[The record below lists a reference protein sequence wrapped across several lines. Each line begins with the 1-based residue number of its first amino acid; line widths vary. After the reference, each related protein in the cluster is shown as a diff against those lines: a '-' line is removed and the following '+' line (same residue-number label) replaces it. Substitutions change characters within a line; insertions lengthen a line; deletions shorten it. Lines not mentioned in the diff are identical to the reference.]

1 MLAAPCIWRVPE
13 RPRVAG
19 HFSHGRTMTSIRVM
33 HLIPGEQWAGAEV
46 QAVTLI
52 ERLWALRVEV
62 RAIVFHQGKVASTLK
77 GLGIDVTVLD
87 QRAMTVR
94 ECLQHLTQQI
104 RSFRPTLVH
113 VHRYRETV
121 LAAAALWRRSDP
133 PLVRTVHGLPEPY
146 HGWKAIKMAVYRW
159 LERVAIRAS
168 GATLIAVSEN
178 TGTYLRRVFPH
189 ADIHVVPNGITAQR
203 VRPARERAAIRREWG
218 IADDA
223 PVIGFVG
230 RLAPIKGADLF
241 LQTAVRL
248 RREFPLLGAVLVGEG
263 EQRGELEAYA
273 AGEGFSGVRF
283 LGHRNDVGDVLAAI
297 DVVLMPSR
305 HEGLPL
311 VLLEAMAAGRPIVAT
326 AVGGIPE
333 VVDGRS
339 AWLVPSGS
347 VDALTEATRTALNDP
362 VRAEALAKAA
372 QGMAHRFTAERMVER
387 VIEVYRTMGAGRHGQ
402 PGLATPG
409 RNAVLASGSENRSPL
424 RHAREEERAR

>member
-1 MLAAPCIWRVPE
+1 
-13 RPRVAG
+13 
-19 HFSHGRTMTSIRVM
+19 MTPIRVM

-52 ERLWALRVEV
+52 ERLRDLHVDV
-62 RAIVFHQGKVASTLK
+62 RAVVFHQGKVASTLA

-87 QRAMTVR
+87 QRAMTVAA
-94 ECLQHLTQQI
+94 CLKQLTQQI
-104 RSFRPTLVH
+104 RSFRPTAVH

-146 HGWKAIKMAVYRW
+146 QGWKAIKMAVYGG
-159 LERVAIRAS
+159 LERLAIRAS

-178 TGTYLRRVFPH
+178 TGTSLRRVFPQ
-189 ADIHVVPNGITAQR
+189 ATVHVVPNGITDRR

-248 RREFPLLGAVLVGEG
+248 SREFPSLRAVLVGEG

-283 LGHRNDVGDVLAAI
+283 LGHRDDVGDVLTAI

-339 AWLVPSGS
+339 AWLVPPGS
-347 VDALTEATRTALNDP
+347 VDALTEATRTALTDP
-362 VRAEALAKAA
+362 MRAAALAKTA
-372 QGMAHRFTAERMVER
+372 QETVRRFTAEGMAER
-387 VIEVYRTMGAGRHGQ
+387 VIEVYRTMEEGRQGQ
-402 PGLATPG
+402 PRLATPG
-409 RNAVLASGSENRSPL
+409 RNAVLASQSQHCPAL
-424 RHAREEERAR
+424 HHTREEERTR

>member
-1 MLAAPCIWRVPE
+1 M
-13 RPRVAG
+13 
-19 HFSHGRTMTSIRVM
+19 
-33 HLIPGEQWAGAEV
+33 
-46 QAVTLI
+46 
-52 ERLWALRVEV
+52 
-62 RAIVFHQGKVASTLK
+62 
-77 GLGIDVTVLD
+77 
-87 QRAMTVR
+87 
-94 ECLQHLTQQI
+94 
-104 RSFRPTLVH
+104 
-113 VHRYRETV
+113 
-121 LAAAALWRRSDP
+121 
-133 PLVRTVHGLPEPY
+133 
-146 HGWKAIKMAVYRW
+146 KMAVYHG

-178 TGTYLRRVFPH
+178 TGTYLRRVFPQ
-189 ADIHVVPNGITAQR
+189 ATVHVVPNGITDRR

-248 RREFPLLGAVLVGEG
+248 SREFPSLRAVLVGEG

-283 LGHRNDVGDVLAAI
+283 LGHRDDVGDVLTAI

-339 AWLVPSGS
+339 AWLVPPGS
-347 VDALTEATRTALNDP
+347 VDALTEATRTALTDP
-362 VRAEALAKAA
+362 MRAEALAKTA
-372 QGMAHRFTAERMVER
+372 QGMVHRFTAERMAER
-387 VIEVYRTMGAGRHGQ
+387 VIEVYRTMEEGRQGQ
-402 PGLATPG
+402 PRLATPG
-409 RNAVLASGSENRSPL
+409 RNAVLASRSQHCPVLHHTSEK
-424 RHAREEERAR
+424 ERTR